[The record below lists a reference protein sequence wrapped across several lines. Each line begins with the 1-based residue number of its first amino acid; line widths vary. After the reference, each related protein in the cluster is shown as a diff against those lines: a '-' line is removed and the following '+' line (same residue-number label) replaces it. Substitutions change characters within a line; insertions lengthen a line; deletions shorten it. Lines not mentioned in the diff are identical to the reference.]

1 MNPLLRDY
9 DLFIFDWD
17 GTLSTST
24 MLVRISH
31 FFKRRYNPDYIR
43 AHADKY
49 SQPSRANMRFR
60 SSEAHAVDFL
70 YEIYSLF
77 TRPKLRS
84 GSIELLDALRKS
96 NKRIALFSDGAQ
108 HRVHSEVRRLGLE
121 KYFEVILSAETIHA
135 YKPNPTGITLIA
147 HELGTKKS
155 RCLYVGD
162 MSIDIFTA
170 RFAGIDVCSVGNGL
184 DPYPTL
190 VATKPDYLF
199 ESTEALARK
208 IEGKRR

>member
-1 MNPLLRDY
+1 MNSLLKDY

-31 FFKRRYNPDYIR
+31 FFKKRYNPDYIR

-49 SQPSRANMRFR
+49 MQPQRAKIPFR

-70 YEIYSLF
+70 YEFYSIF
-77 TRPKLRS
+77 TKPKLRE
-84 GSIELLDALRKS
+84 GAVELLESLKKR
-96 NKRIALFSDGAQ
+96 NKKIALFSDGAQ
-108 HRVHSEVRRLGLE
+108 HRVHSEVRKLGLE
-121 KYFEVILSAETIHA
+121 DYFDVILSAETIHA
-135 YKPNPTGITLIA
+135 YKPDPTGIILISR
-147 HELGTKKS
+147 ELSTRKE
-155 RCLYVGD
+155 RCLYIGD

-170 RFAGIDVCSVGNGL
+170 RFGGIDVCSVGNGL
-184 DPYPTL
+184 DPYPML

-199 ESTEALARK
+199 DSTDALARK